1 LRFHLNRSI
10 IIKLFTNKTLTLIDR
25 KTMKFKI
32 NTPNIVHELID
43 DEVIIVNLKK
53 GDYYSLLSA
62 SAEIW
67 IEIERG
73 QSSAQIV
80 AQLTQNYQEESEII
94 AQGVQFFIEQLIE
107 EGIVTELAGD
117 IQENGIVS
125 HALSNNGIDK
135 PPFEMPKLSKF
146 TDMEDLLALDPIH
159 EVDETGWPNAKLEGM
174 F

>member
-1 LRFHLNRSI
+1 
-10 IIKLFTNKTLTLIDR
+10 
-25 KTMKFKI
+25 MKFKI

-43 DEVIIVNLKK
+43 GEVIIVNLKQ
-53 GDYYSLLSA
+53 GDYYSLLHT

-67 IEIERG
+67 TEIERE

-80 AQLTQNYQEESEII
+80 AQLIQNYQEEPEII
-94 AQGVQFFIEQLIE
+94 AQGVQLFIDQLIE
-107 EGIVTELAGD
+107 EGIITELAGD
-117 IQENGIVS
+117 ILENEMFS
-125 HALSNNGIDK
+125 HTSGNNGIDK
-135 PPFEMPKLSKF
+135 PPFEMPKLSKY

>member
-1 LRFHLNRSI
+1 
-10 IIKLFTNKTLTLIDR
+10 
-25 KTMKFKI
+25 MKFKI
-32 NTPNIVHELID
+32 NTPNVVHELID

-94 AQGVQFFIEQLIE
+94 AQGVQLFIGIYPAISKIKIE
-107 EGIVTELAGD
+107 IICKSQRQIL
-117 IQENGIVS
+117 
-125 HALSNNGIDK
+125 
-135 PPFEMPKLSKF
+135 PFNYAVMCLPLTK
-146 TDMEDLLALDPIH
+146 
-159 EVDETGWPNAKLEGM
+159 
-174 F
+174 

>member
-1 LRFHLNRSI
+1 
-10 IIKLFTNKTLTLIDR
+10 
-25 KTMKFKI
+25 MKFKI

-43 DEVIIVNLKK
+43 GEVIIVNLKQ
-53 GDYYSLLSA
+53 GDYYSLLNT

-67 IEIERG
+67 TEIERE

-80 AQLTQNYQEESEII
+80 AQLTQNYQEEPEII
-94 AQGVQFFIEQLIE
+94 AQGVQLFIDQLIE
-107 EGIVTELAGD
+107 EGIITELAGD
-117 IQENGIVS
+117 IQENEIVS
-125 HALSNNGIDK
+125 HGFGNNGIDK
-135 PPFEMPKLSKF
+135 SPFEMPKLSKY